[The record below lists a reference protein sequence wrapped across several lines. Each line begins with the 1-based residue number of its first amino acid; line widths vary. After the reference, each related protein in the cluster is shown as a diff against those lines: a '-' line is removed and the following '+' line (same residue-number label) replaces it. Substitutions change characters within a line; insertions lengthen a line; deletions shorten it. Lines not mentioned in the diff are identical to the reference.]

1 MEHESRPV
9 ILRQAVD
16 DLTYAAVHLIDDEI
30 LVGLGVEGGAGL
42 VEIYH
47 LRPVLRPP
55 KVVGSGSRGDRE
67 RPGLDTRPPF
77 ERGQGSRDLQER
89 VLEKIVGGARV
100 ADESLELTPQ
110 RTREILRHI
119 FERIM

>member
-30 LVGLGVEGGAGL
+30 LVGLGVEGGAG
-42 VEIYH
+42 
-47 LRPVLRPP
+47 
-55 KVVGSGSRGDRE
+55 
-67 RPGLDTRPPF
+67 TRPPF
-77 ERGQGSRDLQER
+77 KRGQGSRDLQER

-100 ADESLELTPQ
+100 ADESLEVTPQ